1 MALWDDMTEILVGS
15 WTGNI
20 VLGAAALLVAPVVVP
35 AVLTVVW
42 PVVKLSIQGGVLV
55 YDKTAEM
62 ITEMG
67 EQMSDLV
74 AEARAERTGT
84 PAA

>member
-15 WTGNI
+15 WTGTI

-35 AVLTVVW
+35 AVLTVVR
-42 PVVKLSIQGGVLV
+42 LSIQGGVLV

-62 ITEMG
+62 ITAMG

-74 AEARAERTGT
+74 TEARAELTGT